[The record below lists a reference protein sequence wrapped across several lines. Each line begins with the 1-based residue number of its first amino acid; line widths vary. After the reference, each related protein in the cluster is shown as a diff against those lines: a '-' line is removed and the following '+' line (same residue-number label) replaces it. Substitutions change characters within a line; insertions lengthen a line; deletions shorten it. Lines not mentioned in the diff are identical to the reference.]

1 MNETLQREY
10 EAAIAGAGLVR
21 LRDWSTIRASG
32 GDRASFLHNMCTN
45 DVKRLTPGDG
55 CEAFFTDVK
64 GKVHSHGFLLA
75 GDDAIR
81 VVAVP
86 GTAERLMPQ
95 LDRYIIREDVALA
108 DETAELAW
116 LLAFGERARESAAA
130 LGEGAVAGLD
140 AAWSH
145 RTVDIAGTA
154 VTVVRCDMPWT
165 GGFLLGCSPAA
176 IEALEG
182 RWSAAGGTLGG
193 EELWQTI
200 RIESAWPLWGVDF
213 DASNL
218 PQEVSR
224 DAQAISFRKG
234 CYLGQETVAR
244 LDALGHVNKQLVA
257 VSFDEGDVP
266 PAGAELMHND
276 QAAGRATSSCWSPR
290 IAQRRRELIAAL
302 LFSSSPPGG
311 RSGQSDLPAAASG
324 CARSLW
330 VENPDCVG
338 FFAQAVWRNR

>member
-1 MNETLQREY
+1 MNETLQRVY
-10 EAAIAGAGLVR
+10 AAAIAGAGLVR
-21 LRDWSTIRASG
+21 LHDWSTVRASG

-64 GKVHSHGFLLA
+64 GKIHSHGFLLA
-75 GDDAIR
+75 SDNAIQI
-81 VVAVP
+81 VAMP

-95 LDRYIIREDVALA
+95 LDRYIIREDVTLA
-108 DETAELAW
+108 EESAELSW
-116 LLAFGERARESAAA
+116 LLAFGKRATEIVVAA
-130 LGEGAVAGLD
+130 LGDNAVAGLD

-145 RTVDIAGTA
+145 RSVDAAGA
-154 VTVVRCDMPWT
+154 VVTVVRCDLPWT

-176 IEALEG
+176 LDAFEG
-182 RWSAAGGTLGG
+182 QWTAAGGTLGG
-193 EELWQTI
+193 EELWQAV

-218 PQEVSR
+218 PQEVCR

-257 VSFDEGDVP
+257 VAFAEGDVP
-266 PAGAELMHND
+266 PVGTELLHND
-276 QAAGRATSSCWSPR
+276 QAAGRVTSSYWSPR
-290 IAQRRRELIAAL
+290 AAKPQAIAMVKRGAVAAGTELRW
-302 LFSSSPPGG
+302 GG
-311 RSGQSDLPAAASG
+311 G
-324 CARSLW
+324 
-330 VENPDCVG
+330 VG
-338 FFAQAVWRNR
+338 AVADF

>member
-1 MNETLQREY
+1 MNETLQLEY
-10 EAAIAGAGLVR
+10 AAAIAGAGVVR
-21 LRDWSTIRASG
+21 LRDWSTVRAGG

-45 DVKRLTPGDG
+45 DVRRLTPGDG

-64 GKVHSHGFLLA
+64 GKIHSHGILLA
-75 GDDAIR
+75 GDDAIQI
-81 VVAVP
+81 VAMP

-95 LDRYIIREDVALA
+95 LDRYIIREDVKLA
-108 DETAELAW
+108 DESANLAW
-116 LLAFGERARESAAA
+116 LLVFGERARKIAVAA

-145 RTVDIAGTA
+145 RNVAVAGA
-154 VTVVRCDMPWT
+154 AATVVRCDLPWT

-176 IEALEG
+176 LDALEG
-182 RWSAAGGTLGG
+182 QWTGAGGTLGG

-200 RIESAWPLWGVDF
+200 RVESAWPLWGVDF

-257 VSFDEGDVP
+257 VAFAEEDVP
-266 PAGAELMHND
+266 PAGTELLHND
-276 QAAGRATSSCWSPR
+276 QAAGRVTSSCWSPR
-290 IAQRRRELIAAL
+290 AAK
-302 LFSSSPPGG
+302 PQAICMVKRG
-311 RSGQSDLPAAASG
+311 AAAVGSTLHWSG
-324 CARSLW
+324 GAGS
-330 VENPDCVG
+330 VVAG
-338 FFAQAVWRNR
+338 S